1 MSRGEVY
8 ASQVLEL
15 KLTYYVANGL
25 LFLAWI
31 VMSCVNSADMRE
43 AAMDD
48 MRAEN
53 RKELER
59 SRKQQ
64 WEASTRA

>member
-1 MSRGEVY
+1 
-8 ASQVLEL
+8 VLEL

>member
-1 MSRGEVY
+1 M
-8 ASQVLEL
+8 LEL

>member
-1 MSRGEVY
+1 M
-8 ASQVLEL
+8 LEL

-25 LFLAWI
+25 LFLGWI